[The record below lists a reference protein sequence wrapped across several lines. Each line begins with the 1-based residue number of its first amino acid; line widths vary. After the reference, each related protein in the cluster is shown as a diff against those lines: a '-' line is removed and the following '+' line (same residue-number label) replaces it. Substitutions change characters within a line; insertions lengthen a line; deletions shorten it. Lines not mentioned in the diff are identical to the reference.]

1 LFAHDDSAARAVRSK
16 RLGAS
21 ALALLAALGAGRAM
35 AEDAPRVQ
43 AVQVDA
49 SRPDWENPAV
59 YARGKMPASA
69 THFGFESRA
78 AALAGD
84 ITKSSRYLDLNGTWS
99 FAFSPSADA
108 APVGFEKPG
117 YDVSAWKTDQGARR
131 LASRGL
137 RPAAL
142 QQHHLSVPGQS
153 PADPARH
160 QSRGLVPARL
170 RAARRLERPG
180 CDPAHRRGGL
190 GLPRLGERSGGRL
203 FRGLQAAQSE
213 FDVTK
218 LGQAGPEHGRHPES
232 TAGRTAAIWKTRT
245 SGASRASSV
254 RSI

>member
-117 YDVSAWKTDQGARR
+117 YDVSAWKPIT
-131 LASRGL
+131 
-137 RPAAL
+137 
-142 QQHHLSVPGQS
+142 V
-153 PADPARH
+153 PADWQAQGYDQPRYNNITYPFPANRPLIPH
-160 QSRGLVPARL
+160 ATNPVGSYRRDFALPVGWSGQDVILHIG
-170 RAARRLERPG
+170 AAGSAYR
-180 CDPAHRRGGL
+180 
-190 GLPRLGERSGGRL
+190 
-203 FRGLQAAQSE
+203 
-213 FDVTK
+213 VWVN
-218 LGQAGPEHGRHPES
+218 GQEVG
-232 TAGRTAAIWKTRT
+232 
-245 SGASRASSV
+245 
-254 RSI
+254 